1 MDYRSEF
8 ADFEGVAY
16 LNAASQGPLPLKSAR
31 ASQAAIEWKK
41 LPHRIPDAEYFGL
54 PDRIRFLLAKLLGG
68 EPDEFAV
75 TSGASSGMAV
85 VASNFDWRPE
95 DEILIGRGE
104 FPAHFS
110 TFMPLVH
117 AGRARVKIVSPRNRF
132 LAAGD
137 YIQQFTPQTRLVS
150 ASLVRFD
157 DGARLDSDRLAEA
170 CRKSGVALLLD
181 LSQCACAIP
190 LNLRDSGAD
199 FAVSS
204 GYKWL
209 LGPYGTGF
217 FWVRRDSM
225 PQLRPGPFYWTA
237 LEGARNF
244 HSLPLEKIEPVADAR
259 RWDAAETANFSN
271 LTALQASLELIE
283 SIGIAEVDAHNQRL
297 VAQIIERLP
306 RDTCVLASPA
316 APENRGSFLCI
327 AARKSERTREL
338 YEKLQKAQVFVS
350 LRESAI
356 RISPHVYNTERD
368 VAKLISILSA

>member
-16 LNAASQGPLPLKSAR
+16 LNAAGQGPLPLKSAR
-31 ASQAAIEWKK
+31 ASQAALEWKK
-41 LPHRIPDAEYFGL
+41 LPHRLPEQEYFGL
-54 PDRIRFLLAKLLGG
+54 PDRIRDLLARLLGA
-68 EPDEFAV
+68 EAEEFAI

-95 DEILIGRGE
+95 DEVLIGRGE

-110 TFMPLVH
+110 TFMPLAN
-117 AGRARVKIVSPRNRF
+117 AGRLRVKIVAPRNRF
-132 LAAGD
+132 LTSSD

-157 DGARLDSDRLAEA
+157 DGARLDVERLTEA

-190 LNLRDSGAD
+190 INLRTMGAD

-209 LGPYGTGF
+209 LSPYGTGF
-217 FWVRRDSM
+217 FWARREAM
-225 PQLRPGPFYWTA
+225 EKLRPGPFYWAA

-244 HSLPLEKIEPVADAR
+244 HSLPLEKIAPMPGAR

-271 LTALQASLELIE
+271 LMAMQASLEFIE
-283 SIGIAEVDAHNQRL
+283 RVGVEAIDNHNKQL
-297 VAQIIERLP
+297 VAQIVERLP
-306 RDTCVLASPA
+306 RDTCVLASPSTA
-316 APENRGSFLCI
+316 ENRGSFICI
-327 AARKSERTREL
+327 AARKSERTKEL
-338 YEKLQKAQVFVS
+338 YERLQQAQVIVS
-350 LRESAI
+350 LRENAL
-356 RISPHVYNTERD
+356 RIAPHLYNTERHI
-368 VAKLISILSA
+368 AKLIGVLST